1 MYLDVAIQLRW
12 TALLVPLGG
21 RVDGGVG
28 GKAIWRL
35 LQPHGLGGTGEIN
48 SQTWSTG
55 LYFLFFSY
63 SWLNALMFKKK
74 PGLAGLTSTVL
85 SGLAARGIT
94 CATMTSDNSSVFESA

>member
-12 TALLVPLGG
+12 TALLVPLGR

-48 SQTWSTG
+48 SQTWSIG
-55 LYFLFFSY
+55 FNFFFFS
-63 SWLNALMFKKK
+63 
-74 PGLAGLTSTVL
+74 T
-85 SGLAARGIT
+85 RGS
-94 CATMTSDNSSVFESA
+94 ML